1 MPMISDVVYKL
12 ERLGRRFVMLA
23 AAAFVSAVAS
33 ARPTLSIAAAS
44 NFVYALESL
53 NAEFDR
59 VEPGIS
65 VSTTTGASGI
75 LFAQIKN
82 GAPFDVFLSAD
93 TDYPRQIVA
102 AKLGE
107 GSTLKIFATGRLVM
121 WTTSR
126 DIDPSDPVATI
137 RAAAVRKI
145 AIAQPKSAP
154 YGRAARAA
162 LENLGVWRDAASKL
176 VMGENITQTAQFV
189 ETGNAEIGLVA
200 MSLVLSPRL
209 AKKGRWIEIDPKW
222 YPDVSL
228 DHAAVLTTRGAAN
241 PAATRY
247 LEFLKSEAARKILL
261 QFGYGVP

>member
-1 MPMISDVVYKL
+1 
-12 ERLGRRFVMLA
+12 MLF
-23 AAAFVSAVAS
+23 AAAFVSAAVSVVAS
-33 ARPTLSIAAAS
+33 ARPALSIAAAS
-44 NFVYALESL
+44 NFVYALEAL
-53 NAEFDR
+53 NAEFAR
-59 VEPGIS
+59 IEPGMA
-65 VSTTTGASGI
+65 VSTATGASGI

-82 GAPFDVFLSAD
+82 GAPFDLFLSAD
-93 TDYPRQIVA
+93 TDYPHQIVA
-102 AKLGE
+102 AGLGE
-107 GSTLKIFATGRLVM
+107 ASTLKIFATGRLVM

-126 DIDPSDPVATI
+126 NIDPTDHAATV
-137 RAAAVRKI
+137 RSAPVRKI
-145 AIAQPKSAP
+145 AIAQPRSAP

-209 AKKGRWIEIDPKW
+209 AKKGRWSEIDPKW
-222 YPDVSL
+222 YPEVSL